1 MYQLLISEN
10 ESIINALSAR
20 ALFDVL
26 VTYFREFT
34 HN

>member
-10 ESIINALSAR
+10 ESKINALSAR
-20 ALFDVL
+20 ALLDAL
-26 VTYFREFT
+26 VTYFRELT

>member
-10 ESIINALSAR
+10 ESKINALSAR
-20 ALFDVL
+20 VLLDVL